1 MEPRTPIRLI
11 LVGSG
16 NRGRQYA
23 QFAAETGLAAVVA
36 VAEPVARRRAE
47 AQHAHGIPAADA
59 VVDWRELAAREPFAD
74 AVIVAT
80 QDAAHHEAAVA
91 FLRRGY
97 HVLVEKPMATS
108 EADAA
113 EMVAAAEAAGRM
125 LAVCH
130 VMRYTPYTRAL
141 KRLLAGGMLGDV
153 VSVDHFE
160 PVGWWHQ
167 AHSYVRGNWRRE
179 DLGSPMLLA
188 KSVHD
193 IDWLDFVIGKPA
205 RRVASFG
212 SLYHFRPEN
221 RPAEAA
227 DNCLDCPLEHVCPY
241 SAPRLYLGALGNPA
255 RERWPLST
263 VTDARTPEGV
273 REALREGPYG
283 RCVYASDND
292 VVDHQVVS
300 IEYEGG
306 TTAAFTMS
314 AFSPFGFRK
323 TRIGGTHGYVEGDG
337 RLLTVTDFRTSER
350 HTIETAAEGENG
362 AAGGHGGGDRGL
374 IDAFLASVRVGEPAQ
389 GLAGA
394 AESFRSHQL
403 TWAAERAR
411 LEGRVLDVV
420 YTPAGGAAAAAASFA

>member
-1 MEPRTPIRLI
+1 MTSHTPVRII
-11 LVGSG
+11 IIGAG
-16 NRGRQYA
+16 NRGAQYA
-23 QFAAETGLAAVVA
+23 RFAADTGLASIVA
-36 VAEPVARRRAE
+36 IAEPVITRRVA
-47 AQHAHGIPAADA
+47 AQREHDVPAQDA
-59 VVDWRELAAREPFAD
+59 VVDWHELAAREPFAD
-74 AVIVAT
+74 AVIIAT
-80 QDAAHHEAAVA
+80 LDADHHEAAVA
-91 FLRRGY
+91 FLQRGY

-113 EMVAAAEAAGRM
+113 EMVAAAHANDRM

-141 KRLLAGGMLGDV
+141 ARLLASGLLGEL

-160 PVGWWHQ
+160 PVGWWHH

-193 IDWLDFVIGKPA
+193 IDWLDYVIGRPA
-205 RRVASFG
+205 KRVSSFG
-212 SLYHFRPEN
+212 SLQHFRPEN
-221 RPAEAA
+221 RPEGAA
-227 DNCLDCPLEHVCPY
+227 DNCLDCPVEHTCPY

-255 RERWPLST
+255 RERWPLSA
-263 VTDARTPEGV
+263 VTDARTPEGI
-273 REALREGPYG
+273 RDALRTGPYG

-306 TTAAFTMS
+306 TTASFTMS

-337 RLLTVTDFRTSER
+337 RVLNVTDFRTSER
-350 HTIETAAEGENG
+350 HTIETLPEGTNG

-374 IDAFLASVRVGEPAQ
+374 IDAFVASVVAGEPTHGLAS
-389 GLAGA
+389 
-394 AESFRSHQL
+394 AEDSFRSHQL

-411 LEGRVLDVV
+411 LEGRVIDLTTSPSLTLR
-420 YTPAGGAAAAAASFA
+420 TPLT

>member
-1 MEPRTPIRLI
+1 MKINTPVRLI
-11 LVGSG
+11 LVGAG
-16 NRGRQYA
+16 NRGTQYA
-23 QFAAETGLAAVVA
+23 RYAVETGLAHIVA
-36 VAEPVARRRAE
+36 VAEPVLTRRV
-47 AQHAHGIPAADA
+47 QTQQAHGIPNDDA
-59 VVDWRELAAREPFAD
+59 VVDWRDLAAREQFAD
-74 AVIVAT
+74 AVIVTT
-80 QDAAHHEAAVA
+80 QDADHHEATVA
-91 FLRRGY
+91 FLREGY

-113 EMVAAAEAAGRM
+113 EMVDAARANDRM

-141 KRLLAGGMLGDV
+141 TRLIDSGLLGDL

-193 IDWLDFVIGKPA
+193 IDWLDFIIDRPA
-205 RRVASFG
+205 ERVSSFG
-212 SLYHFRPEN
+212 GLYHFTAEN
-221 RPAEAA
+221 RPPEAA
-227 DNCLDCPLEHVCPY
+227 DNCLDCPLEPVCPY

-263 VTDARTPEGV
+263 VTDARTPEGI
-273 REALREGPYG
+273 RAALRDGPYG

-300 IEYEGG
+300 IQYEGG
-306 TTAAFTMS
+306 ATASFTMS

-337 RLLTVTDFRTSER
+337 RTLNVTDFRTSER
-350 HTIETAAEGENG
+350 HTIETVPEGDNG

-374 IDAFLASVRVGEPAQ
+374 IDAFIASLVAGSPSQ
-389 GLAGA
+389 GLASP
-394 AESFRSHQL
+394 EDSFRSHQL

-411 LEGRVLDVV
+411 VEGRVIDLSASAS
-420 YTPAGGAAAAAASFA
+420 PASRTSNK